1 MGKDER
7 LGVPEEEG
15 GAEARQGRGGPSS
28 KWPCTARLASDRT
41 RIREEP
47 LSVLSSEGSGS
58 EEEQGRSLSPEI
70 TALSLLTLMETAAA
84 AGPTP
89 DPLAGA
95 LIGVSV

>member
-1 MGKDER
+1 MYPRKREEQRQDKD
-7 LGVPEEEG
+7 GGG
-15 GAEARQGRGGPSS
+15 GAPSS
-28 KWPCTARLASDRT
+28 KWPCIARLTSDRT

-47 LSVLSSEGSGS
+47 LSVLSGEGSGS

-70 TALSLLTLMETAAA
+70 TALSLPTLMGSAAA

-89 DPLAGA
+89 DPPAGA